1 MARIKRCDIV
11 TINNNKFQP
20 NEFVGG
26 FTIREDADFNR
37 DSEHI
42 VAGVYDGGVLLED
55 SPYWY
60 PEEVFDLAPLKKGDT
75 AYLRGLGELRVVSQ
89 KGSIII
95 LNKESDSGA
104 ICTSRENLYKMK
116 SFSKRYFKNK
126 VRIYINN
133 ILFDKLDI

>member
-1 MARIKRCDIV
+1 MTRIKRCDIV
-11 TINNNKFQP
+11 TINNKFQP
-20 NEFVGG
+20 GEFVGG
-26 FTIREDADFNR
+26 FTIYEDADFDR
-37 DSEHI
+37 GGEHV
-42 VAGVYDGGVLLED
+42 VAESYDGGVLLED

-60 PEEVFDLAPLKKGDT
+60 PEEVFDLAPLKKGDM
-75 AYLRGLGELRVVSQ
+75 AYLRGIGELRVAGQ

-95 LNKESDSGA
+95 LNKENDNGA
-104 ICTSRENLYKMK
+104 ICTSRDNLYKME